1 MTGGPELT
9 LLSLHQRD
17 ATLDVRE
24 RFAAAVAPVT
34 GPDVLVTATCHRAEI
49 ALALPPA
56 ADVREAISQRL
67 AVALPVEARVRTGR
81 AALLHLIR
89 VACGLDSVIR
99 GEAQVLGQLRRTF
112 DAARERGPLDP
123 LLGRA
128 VQRALQVGRELRRT
142 TPLGSV
148 RRTLGSLAVDAA
160 LAGVA
165 DPPRATILVVG
176 AGEVGK
182 LALRALAARV
192 GAVVV
197 VNRDFARAKAL
208 AMEHGATAEPL
219 DRIDELLDRADA
231 VIAAAD
237 TRGAVLTTE
246 RLSLRA
252 ARGPLTIVDLAVP
265 RSVEAAARS
274 LPGLTYVDV
283 DALADVAAPE
293 LDAAALADL
302 EERCAGAVDDLMR
315 ELAERR
321 AAPIIRALHARTEDI
336 RKEQLERALSRLGH
350 LSERDRAVVEAL
362 SEALAHAIVHE
373 PTVRLREAPE
383 REAAAR
389 DLFAL

>member
-1 MTGGPELT
+1 MIGGPELT

-17 ATLDVRE
+17 AALDVRE
-24 RFAAAVAPVT
+24 RFAVAVAAVT

-49 ALALPPA
+49 ALALPPGE
-56 ADVREAISQRL
+56 DVRGAIAQRL
-67 AVALPVEARVRTGR
+67 AVALPAEAQVRTGR

-123 LLGRA
+123 SLGRA

-142 TPLGSV
+142 TALGSV

-160 LAGVA
+160 LADVA
-165 DPPRATILVVG
+165 DPARATILVLG

-182 LALRALAARV
+182 LALRALASRV

-197 VNRDFARAKAL
+197 ANRDLARAQAL
-208 AMEHGATAEPL
+208 AAEYGATAAPL
-219 DRIDELLDRADA
+219 DQIDALLEQADA

-237 TRGAVLTTE
+237 TRGAVLTAE
-246 RLSLRA
+246 RLSLRT
-252 ARGPLTIVDLAVP
+252 ARGPLTVVDLAVP
-265 RSVEAAARS
+265 RSVDAIARS

-283 DALADVAAPE
+283 DALADAAAPE
-293 LDAAALADL
+293 LDATALADL
-302 EERCAGAVDDLMR
+302 EERCARAADDLVR
-315 ELAERR
+315 EFAERR
-321 AAPIIRALHARTEDI
+321 AAPIIRALHERTEDI
-336 RKEQLERALSRLGH
+336 RTEQLERALSRLGH

-362 SEALAHAIVHE
+362 SEALAHAIVHQ
-373 PTVRLREAPE
+373 PTVRLRDAPE

-389 DLFAL
+389 DLFGL